1 MKIFRKIYNHIL
13 SSKKSISKED
23 QWRERGVRIEKI
35 LMHRIV
41 LLIIVLDF

>member
-13 SSKKSISKED
+13 SSKKVYLKKINGESVGYEL
-23 QWRERGVRIEKI
+23 EKI

>member
-23 QWRERGVRIEKI
+23 QWREMERAWGTNWKK
-35 LMHRIV
+35 
-41 LLIIVLDF
+41 F

>member
-23 QWRERGVRIEKI
+23 QWREYSGSVVKTKI
-35 LMHRIV
+35 
-41 LLIIVLDF
+41 